1 FLRRFLLDGIATI
14 VVAYIETLLK
24 AGGKEY
30 VLLVGKPNGTSL
42 NYSNIIEGDI
52 HFTRIYLYG
61 LDGLVVNTQT
71 INIQWNSSSQTL
83 ILGLNISVPNEVGI
97 VIEDYDID
105 LGLINIIPL
114 YGAGNFLV
122 GGYSVNIGIYSEIS
136 FSGSPN
142 LTYFELRPFLS
153 GTKFDLSGFWRN
165 SELSTV
171 ISEVLTIA
179 FDAFIIVWDFEI
191 DCITCAIS
199 SVVESLIH
207 ETDISD
213 HLRERCQT
221 ICLPSKNTLIK
232 AAFDGSLADFRDDI
246 SKGNVVEYIETGAD
260 YFTKKIECY
269 LADK

>member
-1 FLRRFLLDGIATI
+1 MKGGLIIALLCFSCVVGATADWDKVINGIATI

-153 GTKFDLSGFWRN
+153 
-165 SELSTV
+165 
-171 ISEVLTIA
+171 EVLTIA

>member
-1 FLRRFLLDGIATI
+1 MKGGLIIALLCFSCVVGATADWDKVINGIATI

-114 YGAGNFLV
+114 YGAGNFL
-122 GGYSVNIGIYSEIS
+122 
-136 FSGSPN
+136 
-142 LTYFELRPFLS
+142 
-153 GTKFDLSGFWRN
+153 N

-246 SKGNVVEYIETGAD
+246 SKGKVVEYIETGAD

>member
-1 FLRRFLLDGIATI
+1 MKGGLIIALLCFSCVVGATADWDKVINGIATI

-97 VIEDYDID
+97 
-105 LGLINIIPL
+105 
-114 YGAGNFLV
+114 
-122 GGYSVNIGIYSEIS
+122 
-136 FSGSPN
+136 
-142 LTYFELRPFLS
+142 
-153 GTKFDLSGFWRN
+153 
-165 SELSTV
+165 
-171 ISEVLTIA
+171 
-179 FDAFIIVWDFEI
+179 
-191 DCITCAIS
+191 
-199 SVVESLIH
+199 
-207 ETDISD
+207 
-213 HLRERCQT
+213 T

-246 SKGNVVEYIETGAD
+246 SKGKVVEYIETGAD